1 MPDVLSA
8 PTASIEH
15 LRQEVDRLHELHAAA
30 VELSASL
37 ELDELL
43 PLVLERMRSTVAAL
57 ACTLWVAES
66 DGMFRCRAGLGEV
79 GDRLKGAA
87 RGWEDIAA
95 PAASRP
101 AGEPETT
108 ILVPLVA
115 ADETVGAVLLSAK
128 ADGAGTFDRVDHAR
142 LEALAP

>member
-8 PTASIEH
+8 PTISLEH

-43 PLVLERMRSTVAAL
+43 PRVLERMRSAVAAQ
-57 ACTLWVAES
+57 AGTLWVAEG
-66 DGMFRCRAGLGEV
+66 DGMFRCRTGLGEV

-87 RGWEDIAA
+87 RRRDD
-95 PAASRP
+95 
-101 AGEPETT
+101 
-108 ILVPLVA
+108 VVA

-128 ADGAGTFDRVDHAR
+128 AGGAGTFDQADHER
-142 LEALAP
+142 LEALAPLAAHALRNARLQSQA